1 MIFYG
6 LWTNLPLPILV
17 IGLIVLFFAL
27 GFTGAAFWL
36 WALAGAATLFGLGAP
51 VWVWWVFAAF
61 VLLFGVP
68 PIRRVLITS
77 NIMRTLKALNFLP
90 TISDTERT
98 AIEAGN
104 IWVDGELFSGKPN
117 LKRLMNEPYPE
128 LTEEEKAFLDGPAE
142 EACRLTDAWK
152 TFQQKD
158 LDPEVW
164 DYIKKNRFLG
174 LIIPKAYGGLG
185 FSALANSA
193 VAGKLATRS
202 AGLGN
207 SVSVP
212 NSLGPA
218 ELLLHYGTEEQKQ
231 YYLPRLARGEE
242 MPCFALTEPHAG
254 SDAGSLT
261 SSGEVFRGE
270 DGKLYIRLNWNK
282 RYITLS
288 AVSTVLGLAFKLR
301 DPENLLGKGPN
312 PGITLA
318 LIPTDTPGVVLD
330 RRHDPLGIPFYNG
343 PTEGH
348 DVVVPVD
355 AIIGGPEQAGNGWR
369 FLMES
374 LAVGR
379 GITLPAGSAAGIKY
393 AARVAG
399 AYATVR
405 KQFGLSIGRFE
416 GVEEPL
422 ARIGGFAYVFEA
434 ARRYTCGGLD
444 SGQKPSVITA
454 MAKYSF
460 TEHCRKALNDAMD
473 VLGGAGISMGP
484 RNLLAQGYIGL
495 PISITVE
502 GANILTRTL
511 MIFGQGAIRCHPYA
525 YPEIKALTEGDLKG
539 FDAAFWGHVGH
550 VVRNL
555 CRSLGLSLTRGRL
568 ASAPVGGAAAPYF
581 RKLAWASAS
590 FAFLADVAMAL
601 YGGDLKRKGKLT
613 GRFADIFMWLY
624 LATATLRRF
633 EAEGRRKEDLPLLH
647 WGLQYAFAQIQQAF
661 DGLFENLPFPFKGVV
676 AFWSRLNPISR
687 TPSDA
692 LGSHV
697 AQILQTP
704 GEQRDRL
711 TDGIY
716 LPKDPNEGLGR
727 LEHAFQL
734 VYEAEGIW
742 RKVRRA
748 VREGKVQKD
757 RPEKMVEQAVAN
769 GVLTQEEA
777 ALLARAEEARND
789 AIQVDAFPLSDFPT
803 QPPQRSKAK
812 KRKPTKRKVR
822 QPALS

>member
-36 WALAGAATLFGLGAP
+36 WALAGAAVLFGLGAP
-51 VWVWWVFAAF
+51 VWVWWAFAAL

-77 NIMRTLKALNFLP
+77 NIMRTLKAMNFLP

-117 LKRLMNEPYPE
+117 LKRLMSEPYPE
-128 LTEEEKAFLDGPAE
+128 LSEEEKAFLDGPAE

-152 TFQQKD
+152 TFKQKD

-164 DYIKKNRFLG
+164 EYIKKNRFLG

-185 FSALANSA
+185 FSALGNSA

-444 SGQKPSVITA
+444 SGQKPSVVTA

-484 RNLLAQGYIGL
+484 RNLLAQGYIGM

-539 FDAAFWGHVGH
+539 FDTAFWGHVGH

-613 GRFADIFMWLY
+613 GRFADIFIWLY

-687 TPSDA
+687 MPYDA
-692 LGSHV
+692 LGSRV

-742 RKVRRA
+742 GKVRRA

-803 QPPQRSKAK
+803 QPPLRTQVK
-812 KRKPTKRKVR
+812 KQKTRPRKVKA
-822 QPALS
+822 PALS